1 MPTSAREAVVPHVPS
16 AAPHEAM
23 LSLSGVVAGYGGFD
37 ILHGIDLH
45 VNRGE
50 IVTVVG
56 PNGSGKSTVFNA
68 IYGLIRMRLGD
79 IVFEGENVTSMGPP
93 DLLRRGLAM
102 VPQLSTIFPYL
113 SVYENLEL
121 GMYLVRDR
129 ARVQARIQQIFELFP
144 RLAER
149 RKQNAGTLS
158 GGERRSLEIGRSL
171 MLEPRM
177 ILMDEPSVGLS
188 PILTKAMF
196 RQLRELR
203 DTAGLTFLLIEQNAR
218 SALELADRGYVIQR
232 GVVSHTGTGASL
244 LADAEVRRAFLG
256 G

>member
-1 MPTSAREAVVPHVPS
+1 
-16 AAPHEAM
+16 
-23 LSLSGVVAGYGGFD
+23 
-37 ILHGIDLH
+37 
-45 VNRGE
+45 
-50 IVTVVG
+50 
-56 PNGSGKSTVFNA
+56 
-68 IYGLIRMRLGD
+68 MRLGD

-93 DLLRRGLAM
+93 ALLRRGLAM

-129 ARVQARIQQIFELFP
+129 ARIQARIQQIFELFP

-177 ILMDEPSVGLS
+177 VLMDEPSVGPFS
-188 PILTKAMF
+188 
-196 RQLRELR
+196 
-203 DTAGLTFLLIEQNAR
+203 R
-218 SALELADRGYVIQR
+218 SSRRRCSDNFASSGTQR
-232 GVVSHTGTGASL
+232 A
-244 LADAEVRRAFLG
+244 
-256 G
+256 